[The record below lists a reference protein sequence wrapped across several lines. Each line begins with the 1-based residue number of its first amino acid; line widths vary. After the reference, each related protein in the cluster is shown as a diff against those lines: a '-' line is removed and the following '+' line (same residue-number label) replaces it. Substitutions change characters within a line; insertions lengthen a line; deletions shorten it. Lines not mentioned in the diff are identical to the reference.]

1 MNSIYDLRKFL
12 QNYGVFIYT
21 GDREGDL
28 DLFEMELKQLY
39 EWNMIDA
46 LTLQKGLII
55 LKKELTNHKRADKSS
70 LTKCE

>member
-28 DLFEMELKQLY
+28 DLFEMELKQLF

-55 LKKELTNHKRADKSS
+55 VKKELTNHKQADKSS
-70 LTKCE
+70 LIKCE